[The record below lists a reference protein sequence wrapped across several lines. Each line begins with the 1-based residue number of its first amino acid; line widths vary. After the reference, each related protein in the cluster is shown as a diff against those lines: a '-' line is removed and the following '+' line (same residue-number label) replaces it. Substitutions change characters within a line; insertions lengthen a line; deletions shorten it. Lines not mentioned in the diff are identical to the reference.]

1 MKDLVENI
9 EKQIT
14 TDKEVISVLPRNG
27 IKAIKTLLKTIS
39 DMTEKYENLNEKLLK
54 ELESRYDELTTVE
67 ENKEIP
73 QIEQEILKY
82 DTAEKDTDIRSSFEK
97 MGLDRVIY
105 NVNGYYKSNLER
117 LNKELIFSVKQ
128 FERVG
133 IKLTAEDFCISE
145 YAKKYMEVLLREA
158 YNGDIN
164 SEAVKNQFEKVYWGC
179 SEVVSHLYV
188 NIRYIYDKY
197 ESQIDRFYNEKAQE
211 ILKGLSLTVEEVA
224 EKKAEF
230 IKQKNQIEET
240 DNKNILDKFFTGSL
254 NINDYKEDNYKRL
267 YSELSGKDVTNLSDI
282 QKDEIDENIDK
293 LNTNLTEYA
302 KYLEYKFLVEQV
314 LQTRQELLKNAEV
327 NKDRKDKKAKKTQYE
342 LLKEEVKKLQ
352 AEIFKLNSKIEKP
365 SKGFFERKKAEEKKD
380 SIAILQ
386 RNNLILDLKK
396 TYMQLDDEM
405 INQNILQNLDETS
418 SLLDVLKFAG
428 SYYGYMAKAM
438 IKNNEDIT
446 DKEIGETAEKIR
458 NFINFSN
465 FTVINHVKISDTK
478 DLSIIIKDKYKL
490 LGMQLSKE
498 NFEEDSIED
507 LIRKV
512 KIINNYNNIQ
522 KSKFSIKDLEFIMNV
537 KEMIKK

>member
-1 MKDLVENI
+1 MKELVENI

-39 DMTEKYENLNEKLLK
+39 DMNEKYENLNEKLLH
-54 ELESRYDELTTVE
+54 EIETRYHELTTVE
-67 ENKEIP
+67 DNTEIP

-82 DTAEKDTDIRSSFEK
+82 DIAEKNTDTRSSFEK
-97 MGLDRVIY
+97 MGLDRVVY

-128 FERVG
+128 FEKVG

-145 YAKKYMEVLLREA
+145 YANKYMEVLLKEA
-158 YNGDIN
+158 YDGDIN
-164 SEAVKNQFEKVYWGC
+164 SEAVKNTFEKVYWQC

-197 ESQIDRFYNEKAQE
+197 ETQIDRFYNEKAQE
-211 ILKGLSLTVEEVA
+211 ILKNLSLTTEGVA
-224 EKKAEF
+224 EKKAEL

-240 DNKNILDKFFTGSL
+240 DNKIILDKFYTGSL
-254 NINDYKEDNYKRL
+254 NINDYKEDNYKKIYL
-267 YSELSGKDVTNLSDI
+267 ELTGKEVNNISEIEKN
-282 QKDEIDENIDK
+282 EIDENIDK

-314 LQTRQELLKNAEV
+314 LQTRQELLQEAEA
-327 NKDRKDKKAKKTQYE
+327 NKDKKDKKAKKSQYA
-342 LLKEEVKKLQ
+342 LRKEEIKNLQ
-352 AEIFKLNSKIEKP
+352 AEIFKLNAKIDKP
-365 SKGFFERKKAEEKKD
+365 SKGFFERKKAEDKKD
-380 SIAILQ
+380 SISILQ
-386 RNNLILDLKK
+386 RNNLVLDLKK
-396 TYMQLDDEM
+396 AYMQLDEE
-405 INQNILQNLDETS
+405 IIKQKILQNLDEAS
-418 SLLDVLKFAG
+418 SLFDVLRFAS

-446 DKEIGETAEKIR
+446 DKEIGEKAEKIR
-458 NFINFSN
+458 KFVNFSN

-478 DLSIIIKDKYKL
+478 DLSIIIKDRYKL

-522 KSKFSIKDLEFIMNV
+522 KSKFTIKDLEYIMNV

>member
-1 MKDLVENI
+1 MKELVENI

-27 IKAIKTLLKTIS
+27 IKAIKTLLKTIQE
-39 DMTEKYENLNEKLLK
+39 MTEKYENLNEKLLK
-54 ELESRYDELTTVE
+54 EIEERYDNLTTVE
-67 ENKEIP
+67 ENTEIP

-82 DTAEKDTDIRSSFEK
+82 DIAEKNTDTRSSFEK

-117 LNKELIFSVKQ
+117 LNKELIFSIKQ
-128 FERVG
+128 FEKVG
-133 IKLTAEDFCISE
+133 IKLTADDFCISE

-164 SEAVKNQFEKVYWGC
+164 SEAVKNQFEKVYWEC

-211 ILKGLSLTVEEVA
+211 ILKGLSLTVEDVEERKA
-224 EKKAEF
+224 DLIKK
-230 IKQKNQIEET
+230 KNQIEET
-240 DNKNILDKFFTGSL
+240 DNKNILDKFYTGSL
-254 NINDYKEDNYKRL
+254 NINDYKEDNYKRI
-267 YSELSGKDVTNLSDI
+267 YTELTDKDVTKLSDI
-282 QKDEIDENIDK
+282 EKNEIDENIDK

-314 LQTRQELLKNAEV
+314 LQTRQELLKNAEA
-327 NKDRKDKKAKKTQYE
+327 NKDKKVKKTQYE
-342 LLKEEVKKLQ
+342 LTKEEIKKLQ
-352 AEIFKLNSKIEKP
+352 TEIFKLNSKIEKP
-365 SKGFFERKKAEEKKD
+365 SKGFFERKKAENKKD
-380 SIAILQ
+380 SISILQ
-386 RNNLILDLKK
+386 RNNLVLDLKK
-396 TYMQLDDEM
+396 AYMQLDEEI
-405 INQNILQNLDETS
+405 INQKILQNLDETS
-418 SLLDVLKFAG
+418 SLFDVLKFAS

-446 DKEIGETAEKIR
+446 DKEIGENAKKIR

-478 DLSIIIKDKYKL
+478 ELSIIIKDKYKL

-512 KIINNYNNIQ
+512 RIINNYNNIQ
-522 KSKFSIKDLEFIMNV
+522 KSKFSIKDLEYIMNV
-537 KEMIKK
+537 KEMLKK

>member
-1 MKDLVENI
+1 MKELVENI

-39 DMTEKYENLNEKLLK
+39 DMTEKYEKLNEKLLK
-54 ELESRYDELTTVE
+54 EIETRYSELTTVE
-67 ENKEIP
+67 ENTEIP
-73 QIEQEILKY
+73 QIEQEVLKY
-82 DTAEKDTDIRSSFEK
+82 NIAEKNTDMRSSFEK

-105 NVNGYYKSNLER
+105 NINGYYKSNLER
-117 LNKELIFSVKQ
+117 LNKEIIFSVKQ
-128 FERVG
+128 FEKVG
-133 IKLTAEDFCISE
+133 IKLTADDFCISE

-158 YNGDIN
+158 YDGDIN
-164 SEAVKNQFEKVYWGC
+164 SEAVKNQFEKVYWEC

-197 ESQIDRFYNEKAQE
+197 ENQIDRFYNEKAQE
-211 ILKGLSLTVEEVA
+211 ILKGLSLTVEGVE
-224 EKKAEF
+224 EKKAEL
-230 IKQKNQIEET
+230 IKKKNQIEET
-240 DNKNILDKFFTGSL
+240 DNKIILDKFYTGSL
-254 NINDYKEDNYKRL
+254 NINDYKEDNYKKIYL
-267 YSELSGKDVTNLSDI
+267 ELTDKDVTQLSDSE
-282 QKDEIDENIDK
+282 KNEIDENIDK

-314 LQTRQELLKNAEV
+314 LETRQELLKTAEA
-327 NKDRKDKKAKKTQYE
+327 NKNKKDKKVKKTQYE
-342 LLKEEVKKLQ
+342 LLKEEIKKLQ
-352 AEIFKLNSKIEKP
+352 SEIFKLNAKIKKP
-365 SKGFFERKKAEEKKD
+365 NRGFFERKKAEEKKD

-396 TYMQLDDEM
+396 TYMQLDEEI
-405 INQNILQNLDETS
+405 INQNILQDLDETS
-418 SLLDVLKFAG
+418 SLFDVLKFAS

-446 DKEIGETAEKIR
+446 DKEIGEKAETIR
-458 NFINFSN
+458 KFINFSN
-465 FTVINHVKISDTK
+465 FTVINHVNISDTK

-490 LGMQLSKE
+490 LGMQISKE

-537 KEMIKK
+537 KEMLKK

>member
-1 MKDLVENI
+1 MKELVENI

-27 IKAIKTLLKTIS
+27 IKAIKTLLKTIQE
-39 DMTEKYENLNEKLLK
+39 MTEKYENLNEKLLK
-54 ELESRYDELTTVE
+54 EIEERYDNLTTVE
-67 ENKEIP
+67 ENTEIP

-82 DTAEKDTDIRSSFEK
+82 NVAEKNTDTRSSFEK
-97 MGLDRVIY
+97 MGLDRVVY

-117 LNKELIFSVKQ
+117 LNKELIFSIKQ
-128 FERVG
+128 FEKVG
-133 IKLTAEDFCISE
+133 IKLTADDFCISE

-164 SEAVKNQFEKVYWGC
+164 SEAVKNQFEKVYWEC

-197 ESQIDRFYNEKAQE
+197 ESQIDRFYNEKSQE
-211 ILKGLSLTVEEVA
+211 ILKGLSLTVEDVEERKA
-224 EKKAEF
+224 DLIKK
-230 IKQKNQIEET
+230 KNQIEET
-240 DNKNILDKFFTGSL
+240 DNKNILDKFYTGSL
-254 NINDYKEDNYKRL
+254 NINDYKEDNYKRI
-267 YSELSGKDVTNLSDI
+267 YTELTDKDVTKLSDI
-282 QKDEIDENIDK
+282 EKNEIDDNIDK

-314 LQTRQELLKNAEV
+314 LQTRQELLKKAEA
-327 NKDRKDKKAKKTQYE
+327 NKDKKVKKTQYE
-342 LLKEEVKKLQ
+342 LTKEEIKKLQ

-365 SKGFFERKKAEEKKD
+365 SKGFFERKKAEDKKD
-380 SIAILQ
+380 SISILQ
-386 RNNLILDLKK
+386 RNNFVLDLKK
-396 TYMQLDDEM
+396 AYMQLDEEI
-405 INQNILQNLDETS
+405 INQKILQNLDETS
-418 SLLDVLKFAG
+418 SLFDVLKFAS

-446 DKEIGETAEKIR
+446 DKEIGENAEKIR

-478 DLSIIIKDKYKL
+478 ELSIIIKDKYKL

-522 KSKFSIKDLEFIMNV
+522 KSKFSIKDLEYIMNV
-537 KEMIKK
+537 KEMLKK

>member
-1 MKDLVENI
+1 MKELVENI

-54 ELESRYDELTTVE
+54 EIEDRYTELTTVE

-73 QIEQEILKY
+73 QLEQEILKY
-82 DTAEKDTDIRSSFEK
+82 DMAEKNTDTRSSFEK

-128 FERVG
+128 FEKVG

-158 YNGDIN
+158 YEGDIN
-164 SEAVKNQFEKVYWGC
+164 SEAVKNTFEKVYWQC

-197 ESQIDRFYNEKAQE
+197 ENQIDRFYNEKAQE
-211 ILKGLSLTVEEVA
+211 ILKGLSLTIEGVE
-224 EKKAEF
+224 EKKAEL

-240 DNKNILDKFFTGSL
+240 DNKNILDKFYTGSL
-254 NINDYKEDNYKRL
+254 NINDYKEDNFKRIYL
-267 YSELSGKDVTNLSDI
+267 ELTNKDVTKLSESE
-282 QKDEIDENIDK
+282 KREIDENVDK

-302 KYLEYKFLVEQV
+302 KYLEYKSLVEEL
-314 LQTRQELLKNAEV
+314 LQTRQESLKNAEA
-327 NKDRKDKKAKKTQYE
+327 NKDKKVKKTQYE
-342 LLKEEVKKLQ
+342 LIKEEIKKLQ
-352 AEIFKLNSKIEKP
+352 TEIFKLNAKIEKP
-365 SKGFFERKKAEEKKD
+365 NKGFFDRKKEEKKD

-386 RNNLILDLKK
+386 RNNLVLDLKK
-396 TYMQLDDEM
+396 TYMQLDEEM
-405 INQNILQNLDETS
+405 IKQKILQNLDETS
-418 SLLDVLKFAG
+418 SLYDVIKFAS
-428 SYYGYMAKAM
+428 SYYGYMAKVM

-446 DKEIGETAEKIR
+446 DKEIGEKAEKIR
-458 NFINFSN
+458 KFVNFSN
-465 FTVINHVKISDTK
+465 FTVINHVNISDTK
-478 DLSIIIKDKYKL
+478 ELSIIIKDKYKL
-490 LGMQLSKE
+490 LGMQISKE

-522 KSKFSIKDLEFIMNV
+522 KSKFSIKDLEYIMNV
-537 KEMIKK
+537 KEMIKKF

>member
-1 MKDLVENI
+1 MKELVENI

-39 DMTEKYENLNEKLLK
+39 DMNEKYENLNEKLLH
-54 ELESRYDELTTVE
+54 EIETRYHELTTVE
-67 ENKEIP
+67 DNTEIP

-82 DTAEKDTDIRSSFEK
+82 DIAEKNTDTRSSFEK
-97 MGLDRVIY
+97 MGLDRVVY

-128 FERVG
+128 FEKVG

-145 YAKKYMEVLLREA
+145 YANKYMEVLLKEA
-158 YNGDIN
+158 YDGDIN
-164 SEAVKNQFEKVYWGC
+164 SEAVKNTFEKVYWQC

-197 ESQIDRFYNEKAQE
+197 ETQIDRFYNEKAQE
-211 ILKGLSLTVEEVA
+211 ILKNLSLTTEGVA
-224 EKKAEF
+224 EKKAEL

-240 DNKNILDKFFTGSL
+240 DNKIILDKFYTGSL
-254 NINDYKEDNYKRL
+254 NINDYKEDNYKKIYL
-267 YSELSGKDVTNLSDI
+267 ELTGKDVNNISEI
-282 QKDEIDENIDK
+282 EKNEIDENIDK

-302 KYLEYKFLVEQV
+302 QYLEYKFLVEQV
-314 LQTRQELLKNAEV
+314 LQTRQELLQEAEA
-327 NKDRKDKKAKKTQYE
+327 NKDKKDKKAKKSQYA
-342 LLKEEVKKLQ
+342 LRKEEIKNLQ
-352 AEIFKLNSKIEKP
+352 AEIFKLNAKIDKP
-365 SKGFFERKKAEEKKD
+365 SKGFFERKKAEDKKD
-380 SIAILQ
+380 SISILQ
-386 RNNLILDLKK
+386 RNNLVLDLKK
-396 TYMQLDDEM
+396 AYMQLDEE
-405 INQNILQNLDETS
+405 IIKQKILQNLDEAS
-418 SLLDVLKFAG
+418 SLFDVLRFAS

-446 DKEIGETAEKIR
+446 DKEIGEKAEKIR
-458 NFINFSN
+458 KFVNFSN

-478 DLSIIIKDKYKL
+478 DLSIIIKDRYKL

-522 KSKFSIKDLEFIMNV
+522 KSKFTIKDLEYIMNV

>member
-27 IKAIKTLLKTIS
+27 IKALKTLLKTIS
-39 DMTEKYENLNEKLLK
+39 EMTEKYENFNEKLLK
-54 ELESRYDELTTVE
+54 EIESRYTELTTVE

-73 QIEQEILKY
+73 QLEQEILKY
-82 DTAEKDTDIRSSFEK
+82 DMAEKNTNTRSSFEK
-97 MGLDRVIY
+97 MGLDRVVY

-145 YAKKYMEVLLREA
+145 YARKYMEVLLREA
-158 YNGDIN
+158 YDGDIN
-164 SEAVKNQFEKVYWGC
+164 SEAVKNTFEKVYWQC

-197 ESQIDRFYNEKAQE
+197 ENQIDRFYSEKAQE
-211 ILKGLSLTVEEVA
+211 ILKSLSLTLEGVE
-224 EKKAEF
+224 EKKAEL

-240 DNKNILDKFFTGSL
+240 DNKNILDKFYTGSL
-254 NINDYKEDNYKRL
+254 NINDYKEDNYKRIYIEL
-267 YSELSGKDVTNLSDI
+267 TDKDATKLSEIEK
-282 QKDEIDENIDK
+282 KEIDENIDK
-293 LNTNLTEYA
+293 LNTNLKEYA
-302 KYLEYKFLVEQV
+302 KYLEYKFLVEEV
-314 LQTRQELLKNAEV
+314 LQTRQELLKNAET
-327 NKDRKDKKAKKTQYE
+327 NKDKKVKKTKCE
-342 LLKEEVKKLQ
+342 LIQEEIKKLQ

-365 SKGFFERKKAEEKKD
+365 NKGFFERKKAEDKKD
-380 SIAILQ
+380 SISILQ
-386 RNNLILDLKK
+386 RNNLVLDLKK
-396 TYMQLDDEM
+396 IYMQLDEEM
-405 INQNILQNLDETS
+405 IKQRILQNLDETS
-418 SLLDVLKFAG
+418 SLFDVLKFAS
-428 SYYGYMAKAM
+428 SYYGYMAKTM
-438 IKNNEDIT
+438 IKHNEDIT
-446 DKEIGETAEKIR
+446 DKEIGENAKKIR
-458 NFINFSN
+458 EFVNFSN
-465 FTVINHVKISDTK
+465 FTVINHVNISDTK
-478 DLSIIIKDKYKL
+478 ELSIIIKDKYKL

-512 KIINNYNNIQ
+512 RIINNYNNIQ

-537 KEMIKK
+537 KEMLKK

>member
-27 IKAIKTLLKTIS
+27 IKAVKTLLKTIS
-39 DMTEKYENLNEKLLK
+39 EMTEKYENFNEKLLK
-54 ELESRYDELTTVE
+54 EIESRYTELTTVE

-73 QIEQEILKY
+73 QLEQEILKY
-82 DTAEKDTDIRSSFEK
+82 DMAEKNTNTRSSFEK
-97 MGLDRVIY
+97 MGLDRVVY

-145 YAKKYMEVLLREA
+145 YARKYMEVLLREA
-158 YNGDIN
+158 YDGDIN
-164 SEAVKNQFEKVYWGC
+164 SEAVKNTFEKVYWQC

-197 ESQIDRFYNEKAQE
+197 ENQIDRFYSEKAQE
-211 ILKGLSLTVEEVA
+211 ILKSLSLTLEGVE
-224 EKKAEF
+224 EKKAEL

-240 DNKNILDKFFTGSL
+240 DNKNILDKFYTGSL
-254 NINDYKEDNYKRL
+254 NINDYKEDNYKRIYIEL
-267 YSELSGKDVTNLSDI
+267 TDKDATKLSEIEK
-282 QKDEIDENIDK
+282 KEIDENIDK
-293 LNTNLTEYA
+293 LNTNLKEYA
-302 KYLEYKFLVEQV
+302 KYLEYKFLVEEV
-314 LQTRQELLKNAEV
+314 LQTRQELLKNAET
-327 NKDRKDKKAKKTQYE
+327 NKDKKVKKTKCE
-342 LLKEEVKKLQ
+342 LIQEEIKKLQ

-365 SKGFFERKKAEEKKD
+365 NKGFFERKKAEDKKD
-380 SIAILQ
+380 SISILQ
-386 RNNLILDLKK
+386 RNNLVLDLKK
-396 TYMQLDDEM
+396 IYMQLDEEM
-405 INQNILQNLDETS
+405 IKQRILQNLDETS
-418 SLLDVLKFAG
+418 SLFDVLKFAS
-428 SYYGYMAKAM
+428 SYYGYMAKTM
-438 IKNNEDIT
+438 IKHNEDIT
-446 DKEIGETAEKIR
+446 DKEIGENAKKIR
-458 NFINFSN
+458 EFVNFSN
-465 FTVINHVKISDTK
+465 FTVINHVNISDTK
-478 DLSIIIKDKYKL
+478 ELSIIIKDKYKL

-512 KIINNYNNIQ
+512 RIINNYNNIQ

-537 KEMIKK
+537 KEMLKK

>member
-27 IKAIKTLLKTIS
+27 IKAIKTLLKTIQE
-39 DMTEKYENLNEKLLK
+39 MTEKYENLNEKLLK
-54 ELESRYDELTTVE
+54 EIETRYDELTTVE

-145 YAKKYMEVLLREA
+145 FAKKYMEVLLREA

-327 NKDRKDKKAKKTQYE
+327 NKDKKDKKAKKTQYE

-365 SKGFFERKKAEEKKD
+365 SKGFFERKKVEEKKD
-380 SIAILQ
+380 SIAVLQ

>member
-27 IKAIKTLLKTIS
+27 IKAVKTLLKTIS
-39 DMTEKYENLNEKLLK
+39 EMTEKYENFNEKLLK
-54 ELESRYDELTTVE
+54 EIESRYTELTTVE

-73 QIEQEILKY
+73 QLEQEILKY
-82 DTAEKDTDIRSSFEK
+82 DMAEKNTNTRSSFEK
-97 MGLDRVIY
+97 MGLDRVVY

-145 YAKKYMEVLLREA
+145 YARKYMEVLLREA
-158 YNGDIN
+158 YDGDIN
-164 SEAVKNQFEKVYWGC
+164 SEAVKNTFEKVYWQC

-197 ESQIDRFYNEKAQE
+197 ENQIDRFYSEKAQE
-211 ILKGLSLTVEEVA
+211 ILKSLSLTLEGVE
-224 EKKAEF
+224 EKKAEL

-240 DNKNILDKFFTGSL
+240 DNKNILDKFYTGSL
-254 NINDYKEDNYKRL
+254 NINDYKEDNYKRIYIEL
-267 YSELSGKDVTNLSDI
+267 TDKDATKLSEIEK
-282 QKDEIDENIDK
+282 KEIDENIDK
-293 LNTNLTEYA
+293 LNTNLKEYA
-302 KYLEYKFLVEQV
+302 KYLEYKFLVEEV
-314 LQTRQELLKNAEV
+314 LQTRQELLKNAET
-327 NKDRKDKKAKKTQYE
+327 NKDKKVKKTKYE
-342 LLKEEVKKLQ
+342 LIQEEIKKLQ

-365 SKGFFERKKAEEKKD
+365 NKGFFERKKAEDKKD
-380 SIAILQ
+380 SISILQ
-386 RNNLILDLKK
+386 RNNLVLDLKK
-396 TYMQLDDEM
+396 IYMQLDEEM
-405 INQNILQNLDETS
+405 IKQRILQNLDETS
-418 SLLDVLKFAG
+418 SLFDVLKFAS
-428 SYYGYMAKAM
+428 SYYGYMAKTM
-438 IKNNEDIT
+438 IKHNEDIT
-446 DKEIGETAEKIR
+446 DKEIGENAKKIR
-458 NFINFSN
+458 EFVNFSN
-465 FTVINHVKISDTK
+465 FTVINHVNISDTK
-478 DLSIIIKDKYKL
+478 ELSIIIKDKYKL

-512 KIINNYNNIQ
+512 RIINNYNNIQ

-537 KEMIKK
+537 KEMLKK

>member
-1 MKDLVENI
+1 MKELVEKI

-27 IKAIKTLLKTIS
+27 IKAIKTLLKTIQE
-39 DMTEKYENLNEKLLK
+39 MTEKYEGLNEKLLK
-54 ELESRYDELTTVE
+54 EIEERYNNLTTVE
-67 ENKEIP
+67 ENTEIP
-73 QIEQEILKY
+73 QIEQEILRY
-82 DTAEKDTDIRSSFEK
+82 DIAEKNTDTRSSFEK
-97 MGLDRVIY
+97 MGLDRVVY

-117 LNKELIFSVKQ
+117 LNKELIFSIKQ
-128 FERVG
+128 FEKVG
-133 IKLTAEDFCISE
+133 IKLTADDFCISE

-158 YNGDIN
+158 YDGDIN
-164 SEAVKNQFEKVYWGC
+164 SEAVKNQFEKVYWEC

-197 ESQIDRFYNEKAQE
+197 ENQIDRFYNEKAQE
-211 ILKGLSLTVEEVA
+211 ILKGLSLTVEGVE
-224 EKKAEF
+224 ERKAEL
-230 IKQKNQIEET
+230 IKKKNQIEET
-240 DNKNILDKFFTGSL
+240 DNKIILDKFYTGSL
-254 NINDYKEDNYKRL
+254 NINDYKEDNYKKIYL
-267 YSELSGKDVTNLSDI
+267 ELTGKDVTNISDI
-282 QKDEIDENIDK
+282 EKNEIDENIDK

-314 LQTRQELLKNAEV
+314 LQTRQELLKNAEA
-327 NKDRKDKKAKKTQYE
+327 NKDKKVKKTQYE
-342 LLKEEVKKLQ
+342 LSKEEIKKLQ

-365 SKGFFERKKAEEKKD
+365 NKGFFERKKAEDKKD
-380 SIAILQ
+380 SISILQ
-386 RNNLILDLKK
+386 RNNFVLDLKK
-396 TYMQLDDEM
+396 AYMQLDEEI
-405 INQNILQNLDETS
+405 INQKILQNLDETS
-418 SLLDVLKFAG
+418 SLYDVLRFAG

-438 IKNNEDIT
+438 IKHNEDIT
-446 DKEIGETAEKIR
+446 DKEIGENAEKIR

-478 DLSIIIKDKYKL
+478 ELSIIIKDKYKL

-512 KIINNYNNIQ
+512 KIITNYNNIQ
-522 KSKFSIKDLEFIMNV
+522 KSKFSIGDLEYIMNV

>member
-1 MKDLVENI
+1 
-9 EKQIT
+9 
-14 TDKEVISVLPRNG
+14 
-27 IKAIKTLLKTIS
+27 
-39 DMTEKYENLNEKLLK
+39 MT
-54 ELESRYDELTTVE
+54 
-67 ENKEIP
+67 
-73 QIEQEILKY
+73 
-82 DTAEKDTDIRSSFEK
+82 
-97 MGLDRVIY
+97 
-105 NVNGYYKSNLER
+105 KSN
-117 LNKELIFSVKQ
+117 
-128 FERVG
+128 
-133 IKLTAEDFCISE
+133 
-145 YAKKYMEVLLREA
+145 
-158 YNGDIN
+158 
-164 SEAVKNQFEKVYWGC
+164 
-179 SEVVSHLYV
+179 
-188 NIRYIYDKY
+188 
-197 ESQIDRFYNEKAQE
+197 
-211 ILKGLSLTVEEVA
+211 
-224 EKKAEF
+224 
-230 IKQKNQIEET
+230 
-240 DNKNILDKFFTGSL
+240 
-254 NINDYKEDNYKRL
+254 
-267 YSELSGKDVTNLSDI
+267 
-282 QKDEIDENIDK
+282 
-293 LNTNLTEYA
+293 
-302 KYLEYKFLVEQV
+302 
-314 LQTRQELLKNAEV
+314 
-327 NKDRKDKKAKKTQYE
+327 
-342 LLKEEVKKLQ
+342 
-352 AEIFKLNSKIEKP
+352 
-365 SKGFFERKKAEEKKD
+365 KGFFERKKAEEKKD

-405 INQNILQNLDETS
+405 INQNILQDLDETS